1 MSKALQWVIGI
12 GVVLIVAAIIFS
24 TVWPFFA
31 PRLGWTGDFGYG
43 MMGPGHMFGGRG
55 MMGGFGMPFLGIGM
69 FLWPL
74 LFIGLIVLGVV
85 WLVRSVAR
93 PTVPQAPAAPQ
104 PPAPTAAC
112 AHCGKPLQAGWMACP
127 YCGEKI

>member
-1 MSKALQWVIGI
+1 MSKVLQWIIGI
-12 GVVLIVAAIIFS
+12 SVVLIVISVIFS

-31 PRLGWTGDFGYG
+31 SRTGLGGGYGYG
-43 MMGPGHMFGGRG
+43 MMGPGQMYGGGG
-55 MMGGFGMPFLGIGM
+55 MMGGFGMPFFGIGM

-85 WLVRSVAR
+85 WLVRTVAT
-93 PTVPQAPAAPQ
+93 PGAPQ
-104 PPAPTAAC
+104 PPAATAAC
-112 AHCGKPLQAGWMACP
+112 AHCGKPIQAGWKACP

>member
-1 MSKALQWVIGI
+1 MSKVLQWIIGI
-12 GVVLIVAAIIFS
+12 SVVLIVVTVIFS

-31 PRLGWTGDFGYG
+31 PRTGLGGGYGYG
-43 MMGPGHMFGGRG
+43 MMGPGHMGGGG
-55 MMGGFGMPFLGIGM
+55 MMGGFGMPFFGIGM

-85 WLVRSVAR
+85 WLVRTVAT
-93 PTVPQAPAAPQ
+93 PGALQ
-104 PPAPTAAC
+104 PPAATAAC
-112 AHCGKPLQAGWMACP
+112 AHCGKPIQAGWKACP